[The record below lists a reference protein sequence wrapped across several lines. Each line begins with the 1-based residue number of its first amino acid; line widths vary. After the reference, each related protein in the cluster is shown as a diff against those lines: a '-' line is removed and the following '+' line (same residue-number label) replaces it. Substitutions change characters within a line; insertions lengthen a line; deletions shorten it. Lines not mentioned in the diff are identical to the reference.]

1 MGKVNYIKLGDACK
15 FINGDRGIN
24 YPKVDEF
31 VQQGIPFINTGHIE
45 KNKIIFSDMNYIT
58 QEKYSALSSG
68 KVSKGDVVYCLR
80 GSLGKHAIV
89 EIDLGAIASSLVILK
104 PNHNLVISKYLLY
117 VLDSKDIEI
126 QQLKANNGSSQP
138 NLSASSVKEFIIP
151 LPNMDIQKKIVTI
164 LDKAQSLIDKR
175 KEQIEA
181 CDELVKS
188 LFYEMFGDPVKNDKG
203 WKISR
208 LDELGRLER
217 GKSKHRPRN
226 APELLNGPYPLIQT
240 GDVSNAGLYITNYTS
255 TYSEV
260 GLKQSKMWP
269 SGTLCITIAANIAKT
284 AILTFDAC
292 FPDSVVGFT
301 ENESS
306 NKMFIQIWM
315 TFLQQMLE
323 ETAPESA
330 QKNINLKILNELS
343 VITPP
348 LSLQNKFAAQ
358 VEKIEQQKKLLEQ
371 SFKELENNFN
381 SLMQRAFKGEL
392 F

>member
-1 MGKVNYIKLGDACK
+1 MEKIRLGS
-15 FINGDRGIN
+15 
-24 YPKVDEF
+24 Y
-31 VQQGIPFINTGHIE
+31 
-45 KNKIIFSDMNYIT
+45 
-58 QEKYSALSSG
+58 
-68 KVSKGDVVYCLR
+68 
-80 GSLGKHAIV
+80 V
-89 EIDLGAIASSLVILK
+89 EIDSGYAFKSALFNENEGLPIIRIRDVTSGSVSTYYSGEYDEKYLVKNNDLLISMDGSFIVRKWLGGNALLNQRVCRIKSKDHNIILDDYIYRVLPK
-104 PNHNLVISKYLLY
+104 YLKNIEDKTSFVTVKHLSVKDINEIEVYLPNLVVQKM
-117 VLDSKDIEI
+117 
-126 QQLKANNGSSQP
+126 
-138 NLSASSVKEFIIP
+138 II
-151 LPNMDIQKKIVTI
+151 DI

-358 VEKIEQQKKLLEQ
+358 VKKIEHQKNLLEQ
-371 SFKELENNFN
+371 SLKELENNFN

>member
-1 MGKVNYIKLGDACK
+1 MKKVKLGNLYKITSGGTPNRRKSEFYDGGDIPWIKTGDLKQQNLVESSEYITKLGVEKSSAKNFPKNTVLIAMYGATIGACSILRIDATTNQACAAFTPIKEVLPEYLYYFFKVNRSMIINLGV
-15 FINGDRGIN
+15 G
-24 YPKVDEF
+24 
-31 VQQGIPFINTGHIE
+31 
-45 KNKIIFSDMNYIT
+45 
-58 QEKYSALSSG
+58 
-68 KVSKGDVVYCLR
+68 
-80 GSLGKHAIV
+80 
-89 EIDLGAIASSLVILK
+89 GAQPNISISILK
-104 PNHNLVISKYLLY
+104 E
-117 VLDSKDIEI
+117 IEI
-126 QQLKANNGSSQP
+126 LLPEIAIQENI
-138 NLSASSVKEFIIP
+138 VK
-151 LPNMDIQKKIVTI
+151 I

-240 GDVSNAGLYITNYTS
+240 GDVSNAGLYITNYTT

-348 LSLQNKFAAQ
+348 LPLQNKFAAQ
-358 VEKIEQQKKLLEQ
+358 VEKIEQQKNLLEQ
-371 SFKELENNFN
+371 SLKELENNFN